1 MDNKKR
7 FLKKELQDIIEE
19 IGLSKNDKELK
30 KSADKFN
37 EAYERYASFHKTAT
51 LDGARWVRVEDF
63 KNGFY
68 TCFDQHGGE
77 YKATKSQL
85 DWN

>member
-7 FLKKELQDIIEE
+7 FLKKQLQDIIEE

-37 EAYERYASFHKTAT
+37 EVFIHASTNT
-51 LDGARWVRVEDF
+51 VENI
-63 KNGFY
+63 KQQN
-68 TCFDQHGGE
+68 H
-77 YKATKSQL
+77 
-85 DWN
+85 N